1 MLSDIYNKLIEPT
14 FDCCCSVHCDALK
27 KKTRNTLYVLVF
39 LTSRL
44 IMREAELGICELGIR
59 EICHYKV
66 EQQVY
71 EQVVL
76 FVYS

>member
-1 MLSDIYNKLIEPT
+1 
-14 FDCCCSVHCDALK
+14 
-27 KKTRNTLYVLVF
+27 
-39 LTSRL
+39 
-44 IMREAELGICELGIR
+44 MREAELGICELGVR